1 MMEGLKEAL
10 QYVVGLGNDSQ
21 KTEVLDIYGKTYA
34 NRQLIWYD
42 SPERAEPVRTSSLVS
57 MVEYIARCS
66 HEFPADLKM
75 LIHVVDPKTV
85 RLISGLDKE
94 RKRECLFE
102 CRAETSEFSFEYWY
116 DQERFLIELQAN
128 FQPNPDLNLLLKF
141 SGNVEKQNTQSY
153 SDDGTTQVATARIG
167 VASKSDVV
175 VPNPVTLIPYRTFQE
190 VDQPASQFVF
200 RLGNKEEPT
209 FALFEAENNIW
220 KNDAVSNIKLFFK
233 ESLDPLPEEIL
244 DRIMII
250 G

>member
-21 KTEVLDIYGKTYA
+21 KTEVLEIHGKTYA
-34 NRQLIWYD
+34 NRQLIRYG

-57 MVEYIARCS
+57 MMEYIARCN

-220 KNDAVSNIKLFFK
+220 KNEAVASIKLFFE
-233 ESLDPLPEEIL
+233 ESLAPLPEEIR

>member
-21 KTEVLDIYGKTYA
+21 KTEVLEIHGKTYA
-34 NRQLIWYD
+34 NRQLIRYG

-57 MVEYIARCS
+57 MVEYIAKCS
-66 HEFPADLKM
+66 HEFPSELNM

-116 DQERFLIELQAN
+116 DQEHFLIELQAN
-128 FQPNPDLNLLLKF
+128 FQPNPDLNLLLQF
-141 SGNVEKQNTQSY
+141 SGNVEKRNNQSY
-153 SDDGTTQVATARIG
+153 SDDGITQVATAQIG
-167 VASKSDVV
+167 VASKSDVI

-220 KNDAVSNIKLFFK
+220 KNEAVSNIKLFFA
-233 ESLDPLPEEIL
+233 ESLAPLPEEIR

>member
-21 KTEVLDIYGKTYA
+21 KTEVLEIHGKTYA
-34 NRQLIWYD
+34 NRQLIRYG

-57 MVEYIARCS
+57 MVEYIARCN

-167 VASKSDVV
+167 VTSKSDVV